1 MRRYQ
6 SWLLAA
12 LLACPSAHAGIPR
25 RGGTLRLVAA
35 SAAGTLDPQVN
46 YTVEYQQIYA
56 MLYDGLVTFRKAG
69 GMAGFTIVPD
79 LATAIPKPQAH
90 GTIYRFVLRRHIR
103 FANGDPV
110 TVAAVRHSFIRLFKV
125 LSPNAGSWYS
135 VIVGGRH
142 CMASPDRC
150 TLPGVKVDP
159 STNAVTFTLRHQD
172 PAFLDQLAMP
182 FASILPADTPDHDM
196 GTAYIP
202 GTGAYRVTS
211 YNPATGMTLARNRYF
226 KPWNPQAQPPGY
238 PNAITYRFG
247 LSPTAQVTGIE
258 NGQFDWMYNPIPID
272 RLGTVVARFPHQ
284 IHVNHLLAICFTPLD
299 TKIKPFDNID
309 ARRAVAAAIDRADI
323 VKLFGGPAA
332 SHPACGFLQPGMPGA
347 APPCGP
353 GSAPDMTRARRLL
366 KASGMIGQP
375 VTIITQDQNP
385 SRAIGVYLQSTLDAI
400 GLKARVKSLSF
411 NLMPSYIS
419 NPRNNVQMSVVTWY
433 PDYPRA
439 GDVLDLLFGCGS
451 LRNGDT
457 DSSNFSQYCS
467 PKLQANMNLARRS
480 SLLHPHQADRLWS
493 AIDSALVSQAP
504 AIPLVNPRQINFT
517 SARLRHFVHSDETFF
532 IPDLAW
538 LQPR

>member
-1 MRRYQ
+1 MRRYR
-6 SWLLAA
+6 SWLLAV
-12 LLACPSAHAGIPR
+12 LLATPAAHAGAPH

-56 MLYDGLVTFRKAG
+56 LLYDGLVTFRKAG
-69 GMAGFTIVPD
+69 GLAGFSIVPD
-79 LATAIPKPQAH
+79 LAETLPKPEGN
-90 GTIYRFVLRRHIR
+90 GTIYRFTLRSHIR
-103 FANGDPV
+103 FANGEPV

-135 VIVGGRH
+135 VIVGGRR
-142 CMASPDRC
+142 CMASPGSC
-150 TLPGVKVDP
+150 ALPGLQVDP
-159 STNAVTFTLRHQD
+159 ATSSVSFTLRHPD

-226 KPWNPQAQPPGY
+226 KPWSAAAQPLGY
-238 PNAITYRFG
+238 PHAITYRFG

-272 RLGTVVARFPHQ
+272 RLGAVVSGYPHQ

-299 TKIKPFDNID
+299 TRIKPFDNVD
-309 ARRAVAAAIDRADI
+309 ARRAVAAAVDRGDI

-332 SHPACGFLQPGMPGA
+332 ATQACGFLQQGMPGA
-347 APPCGP
+347 AKLCP
-353 GSAPDMTRARRLL
+353 SDAVPDLA
-366 KASGMIGQP
+366 KAQVLMKSSGMIGQP
-375 VTIITQDQNP
+375 VTIVTQDQNP
-385 SRAIGVYLQSTLDAI
+385 SRAIGVYLQSVLDAL
-400 GLKARVKSLSF
+400 GLKASVKSLSF

-439 GDVLDLLFGCGS
+439 GDVLDILFGCTS
-451 LRNGDT
+451 LHQGNAN
-457 DSSNFSQYCS
+457 SSNFSQYCS
-467 PKLQANMNLARRS
+467 PALQTKMDRASRL
-480 SLLHPHQADRLWS
+480 SLLHPHRSDRLW
-493 AIDSALVSQAP
+493 ADIDAELVAQAP

-538 LQPR
+538 LKRG